1 MRREEVCKLLVDDV
15 QCDSGYWFISIRN
28 SEAGR
33 VKNARS
39 VRLIALSDEL
49 IRLGFVKYVEAIR
62 QAGHAAVFP
71 ELVAER
77 EGTKKGDVFYRI
89 WWIYIAPLLT
99 GLKRGQA
106 MHAAR
111 HSFDTELKELE
122 VFPEHREDALG
133 HAGKHG
139 EGRRYSKSAR
149 LKKLKALVDKVPKVT
164 SHLPSCDAVRL
175 LPADHRQPRPA
186 RGQPTSN

>member
-1 MRREEVCKLLVDDV
+1 
-15 QCDSGYWFISIRN
+15 
-28 SEAGR
+28 
-33 VKNARS
+33 
-39 VRLIALSDEL
+39 
-49 IRLGFVKYVEAIR
+49 
-62 QAGHAAVFP
+62 
-71 ELVAER
+71 
-77 EGTKKGDVFYRI
+77 VFYRI

-133 HAGKHG
+133 HAGNYG
-139 EGRRYSKSAR
+139 EGRRYSKASR

-164 SHLPSCDAVRL
+164 SHLPSSDRITL
-175 LPADHRQPRPA
+175 LPADQRRPRPTRNQSA
-186 RGQPTSN
+186 SV